1 MDSRSSQRVTRS
13 EPTTLPSGRAAHR
26 YADPTESADFKV
38 IRGMVHRDNI
48 VIDTSISLELLE
60 SRTIRLVTL

>member
-1 MDSRSSQRVTRS
+1 MDGRSSPRVTRS

-38 IRGMVHRDNI
+38 IRGMVHGDI
-48 VIDTSISLELLE
+48 TVDASISVELLE